1 MRKTLVLGASSNP
14 NRYSHRAIE
23 QLRKHGHEVIAVGID
38 EGQVADVEIQKEFP
52 KDLGV
57 DTVTLYLNPDRQK
70 QYYALILALR
80 PRRIIFNP
88 GSENAEFSE
97 KAESLGILTEEACT
111 LVLLS
116 TNQYES
122 V

>member
-1 MRKTLVLGASSNP
+1 MRKTLVLGASLNP

-38 EGQVADVEIQKEFP
+38 QGRVADVELQKGLP

-57 DTVTLYLNPDRQK
+57 DTVTLYLNPERQK
-70 QYYALILALR
+70 EYYSSILALR

-88 GSENAEFSE
+88 GTENPEFAE
-97 KAESLGILTEEACT
+97 KAEALGIVTEEACT

>member
-1 MRKTLVLGASSNP
+1 MKKTLVLGASLNP
-14 NRYSHRAIE
+14 ARYSHRAIE

-38 EGQVADVEIQKEFP
+38 EGRVADVELQKELPRGF
-52 KDLGV
+52 GI
-57 DTVTLYLNPDRQK
+57 DTVTLYLNPERQRE
-70 QYYALILALR
+70 YYDSILNLH

-88 GSENAEFSE
+88 GTENPEFE
-97 KAESLGILTEEACT
+97 KKAHDLGITTEEACT